1 MNPNI
6 LLESYIR
13 WVIAQRKWLVVLLAL
28 SVIILSAGAVK
39 LSFTSDFRAYFGPEN
54 PQLMALENM
63 ERTFSKQ
70 ENIYFYLHA
79 KEGDLFSNLGL
90 HLIERLTDEAWQL
103 PYSQRV
109 TSLQNYQHTDVE
121 EDDLIIDYLYYD
133 ALDLEPEQLTTIR
146 SNVFAE
152 PTLLHNLISVDG
164 ASTGINVR
172 TVLPEGTTRETSK
185 EAVAAARALAERIR
199 PEFPDFDI
207 LVGGSITS
215 NVTMGEAIKQDIENL
230 LGLSYLV
237 MIITMLILL
246 RTFSG
251 MFLTLL
257 IISFSVLATMG
268 LFGWMGFTMTPPTG
282 FVPTAILTIAV
293 ADSIHILISYYYELN
308 HGKSKF
314 DAIKES
320 LRINFSPVFITSIT
334 TVIGVLCLNSS
345 DSPPYRDMGNM
356 IAAGVFFAW
365 LYSVSFLPAMLA
377 VMPTPK
383 GKVENNKPSFMM
395 AFANRVIRFY
405 KPLFIIMAIVIIAI
419 SSQLNKNSI
428 SERWHEFFDESF
440 EVRNTIEATNDTL
453 GGLHRIFFI
462 LDSQQDN
469 GINNPEYLQQADNF
483 VQWLLAQD
491 KVSNVESITDIIK
504 RLSKNLHGND
514 EAWFKIPENREL
526 AAQYLLLYELSLPQG
541 LGLDDTIN
549 NDRSATRLTVSFEKA
564 DSIYI
569 LQLEKKALAW
579 LKDNAPAIS
588 VNEGTGLDIVFANLT
603 FRNISSMMNGTAVAL
618 ILISFLLIF
627 ALRSFK
633 VGLISLIPNIMPAV
647 LAYGIWGMINGQID
661 TAVSVVVCLSLGIVV
676 DDTVH
681 FLSKY
686 LRAKREQRL
695 STEGAIRYAFNT
707 VGNALV
713 VTSAVLV
720 GGFLVMQ
727 FSHFHPSNNMGTLLA
742 VTILVALLV
751 DFLFLPP
758 LLMFLD
764 RQQRSPKEE
773 VGETLNSKAS
783 EESKELE
790 EKETK
795 EPKRKELNAEP
806 NSAG

>member
-1 MNPNI
+1 MNSNTV
-6 LLESYIR
+6 LETYMR
-13 WVIAQRKWLVVLLAL
+13 WVIAQRKWLAPLLAL
-28 SVIILSAGAVK
+28 TVVLLSAGASK

-54 PQLMALENM
+54 PQLLALENM

-70 ENIYFYLHA
+70 ENVYFYLHA
-79 KEGDLFSNLGL
+79 NEGDLFTPQGL

-133 ALDLEPEQLTTIR
+133 ALELSPNDLQKIR
-146 SNVFAE
+146 RNVFAE
-152 PTLLHNLISVDG
+152 PTLLHNLISEDG

-172 TVLPEGTTRETSK
+172 TILPEGSSKTTSI
-185 EAVAAARALAERIR
+185 EAVTAARALAESIR
-199 PEFPDFDI
+199 PDFPDFEI
-207 LVGGSITS
+207 LVGGSLTS
-215 NVTMGEAIKQDIENL
+215 NVTMGEAIEQDIKNL

-237 MIITMLILL
+237 MIIIMVVLL

-251 MFLTLL
+251 MLLTLL

-293 ADSIHILISYYYELN
+293 ADTIHILISYYYELN
-308 HGKSKF
+308 HGKTKF
-314 DAIKES
+314 EAIQES

-334 TVIGVLCLNSS
+334 TVIGVLCLNTS

-365 LYSVSFLPAMLA
+365 FYSISFLPAMLA
-377 VMPTPK
+377 IMPTPK
-383 GKVENNKPSFMM
+383 GKVENSKPSYMM
-395 AFANRVIRFY
+395 VFANIVVRFY
-405 KPLFIIMAIVIIAI
+405 KPLFVIMAIVIITI
-419 SSQLNKNSI
+419 GSQLSKNSI
-428 SERWHEFFDESF
+428 SERWHEFFDDSF
-440 EVRNTIEATNDTL
+440 EVRNTIEATNDSL
-453 GGLHRIFFI
+453 GGLHRIYFI
-462 LDSQQDN
+462 LDSQEAG
-469 GINNPEYLQQADNF
+469 GINNPEYLQQADQF
-483 VQWLLAQD
+483 TQWLLTQD

-504 RLSKNLHGND
+504 RLNKNLHNND
-514 EAWFKIPENREL
+514 EDWFKIPESREL

-549 NDRSATRLTVSFEKA
+549 NDRSATRLSVSFEKA
-564 DSIYI
+564 DSAYI
-569 LQLEKKALAW
+569 LELEQKALGW
-579 LKDNAPAIS
+579 LKENAPALAVS
-588 VNEGTGLDIVFANLT
+588 EGTGLDIVFANLT
-603 FRNISSMMNGTAVAL
+603 FRNISSMIDGTSIAL

-633 VGLISLIPNIMPAV
+633 IGLLSLVPNIMPAI
-647 LAYGIWGMINGQID
+647 LAYGVWGVINGQID

-686 LRAKREQRL
+686 LRAKREQSL
-695 STEGAIRYAFNT
+695 GTEDAIRYAFNT

-720 GGFLVMQ
+720 GGFLIMQ

-742 VTILVALLV
+742 VTIFMALLV

-758 LLMFLD
+758 LLMILD
-764 RQQRSPKEE
+764 RKKKKAAVKNQQKQ
-773 VGETLNSKAS
+773 A
-783 EESKELE
+783 
-790 EKETK
+790 
-795 EPKRKELNAEP
+795 
-806 NSAG
+806 